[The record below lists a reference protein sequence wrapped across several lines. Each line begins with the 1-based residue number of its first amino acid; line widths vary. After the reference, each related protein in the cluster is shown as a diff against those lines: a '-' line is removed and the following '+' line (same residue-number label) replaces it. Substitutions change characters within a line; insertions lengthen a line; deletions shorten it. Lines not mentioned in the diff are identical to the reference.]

1 MSDVAQLL
9 ARFLGDD
16 KPDTGEA
23 DYDPKKAAF
32 KRFIEALK
40 GDDLDEQMEAYDD
53 YQTFVGDD
61 DGEIED
67 SSEFDS

>member
-9 ARFLGDD
+9 ARFLGDGE
-16 KPDTGEA
+16 PEAEEA
-23 DYDPKKAAF
+23 DYNPKKAAF
-32 KRFIEALK
+32 KRFLEALK
-40 GDDLDEQMEAYDD
+40 GDDLDETMEAYDD

-67 SSEFDS
+67 SSELDS